1 MGEVRF
7 RVDALLFDIDGT
19 LVDSTGAVERSWR
32 AFAKLWGMDAE
43 ALLAVCHGRRS
54 EDTLADFLPPEQV
67 PVAAEMLVGLELDNL
82 YDVIPLPAARTL
94 LESLPPGRWAAVTSG
109 PRKLMTARLAEA
121 GLPVPEVLV
130 TAEDVEAGKPDP
142 QGYLLAA
149 KRLGFEAARCLVIE
163 DAPAG
168 VGAGLNAGASVLA
181 VATSHPAE
189 ELGDAHAVAVDLSYC
204 DVTVDGDAISVVVRG
219 FAPSPPTR

>member
-1 MGEVRF
+1 M
-7 RVDALLFDIDGT
+7 DALLFDIDGT
-19 LVDSTGAVERSWR
+19 LVDSTRAVVRSWR

-54 EDTLADFLPPEQV
+54 EDTLADFLPTEQV
-67 PVAAEMLVGLELDNL
+67 PEAAEMLVGLELDNL

-121 GLPVPEVLV
+121 GCRAGSAV

-142 QGYLLAA
+142 QGHLLAA

-163 DAPAG
+163 DAPRRG
-168 VGAGLNAGASVLA
+168 RGLNAGVRAGGGD
-181 VATSHPAE
+181 VAPGGGTGGRPRGGSGF
-189 ELGDAHAVAVDLSYC
+189 ELLRR
-204 DVTVDGDAISVVVRG
+204 DG
-219 FAPSPPTR
+219 